1 MNIREQH
8 IRRDKVASNI
18 CTAQRGCG
26 QGVNFVSPATAC
38 VSMRPL
44 DCRREP
50 CFQNPQWKRP
60 LSDLTSAS
68 LQEQEEPEDWVFK
81 ILDIQDKAS
90 NLRKELRGKRWLK
103 TLQREFV
110 SLDTPF

>member
-18 CTAQRGCG
+18 CTAQTM
-26 QGVNFVSPATAC
+26 FSES
-38 VSMRPL
+38 SMEAPSVGSNISKFAR
-44 DCRREP
+44 
-50 CFQNPQWKRP
+50 
-60 LSDLTSAS
+60 AS
-68 LQEQEEPEDWVFK
+68 RFLEHKIFNSYHTKDAMLRKEEPEDWVFK